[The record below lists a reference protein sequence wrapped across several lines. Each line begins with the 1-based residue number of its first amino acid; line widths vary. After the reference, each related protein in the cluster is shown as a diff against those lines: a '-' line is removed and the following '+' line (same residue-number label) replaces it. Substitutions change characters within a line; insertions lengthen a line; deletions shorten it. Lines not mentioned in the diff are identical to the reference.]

1 MGKNG
6 ACGRLSCV
14 ALRKFATSTAPCGCR
29 KHSCERAL
37 EHFHLFSSHFPDFFS
52 LSRSVSVSLLDF
64 LPPPRRIYAS
74 AFFPSSISAPPLFR
88 FDFLASWKVVKRCS
102 RNFKQPLS
110 QLFLLISF
118 LRCSAGFSLLPFLS
132 ILLPSSGKCAVN
144 FKLVFLGRA
153 ELLT

>member
-64 LPPPRRIYAS
+64 LPPPGEFMLLHFSLPLSLPLHFSAS
-74 AFFPSSISAPPLFR
+74 I
-88 FDFLASWKVVKRCS
+88 FLASWKVVKRCS

-110 QLFLLISF
+110 QLFLLLSF

>member
-1 MGKNG
+1 MGPVGGCPASLCANLPLQQLL
-6 ACGRLSCV
+6 ADAV
-14 ALRKFATSTAPCGCR
+14 STLVNELWSIFIYFPHIFPTFSHSLVQCLCLFWTFCR
-29 KHSCERAL
+29 
-37 EHFHLFSSHFPDFFS
+37 
-52 LSRSVSVSLLDF
+52 
-64 LPPPRRIYAS
+64 PRRIYAS

-110 QLFLLISF
+110 QLFLLLSF